1 MKPLLATFRLSLRSV
16 TAGVGLERCLLQR
29 VDISRKQI
37 GGYMRTHKYP
47 LGIIVALML
56 IAAITMAGA
65 GLHASAKPAVDAGYW
80 GFDTANLD
88 KTCKPCDDFY
98 QFAMGGWM
106 KANPIPPAYST
117 WGSFS
122 RLLDKNQQN
131 LQQILE
137 AAESAKAAPGSNE
150 QKIGDFYASCM
161 DTAAI
166 EEAGTKAIDA
176 ELANIAAIKNAADLE
191 AETARLHKEGVGV
204 LFGFRANQDAK
215 DSSQVV
221 GAAWQGGLGLPE
233 REYYLKQDDKSK
245 QLRDAYVKHVA
256 RMFELLGDSA
266 DASGAEA
273 TTVLGIE
280 TSLATAS
287 MRNTDL
293 RDPNKTYHRL
303 KMAELQAM
311 TPDFSWETYFK
322 LLGHPELREINVG
335 QPDFFKALDSQLT
348 ATPLA
353 GWKTYFRWHLLNSSA
368 PALPEK
374 FVAEEFDFRGKTL
387 TGAKEIQPRWKRCT
401 QATDRALGEALGQLY
416 VQKYFP
422 PEAKAHA
429 LVMVHN
435 LIAALHND
443 LQTLSWMSPETR
455 AQATAKLEA
464 FAVKIGYTDKWRDY
478 SALKIDRTSYLANQR
493 RASAFE
499 FQRRLERI
507 GKPVDRTEWGMTPPT
522 VNAYNNSSM
531 NEIVFPAGI
540 LQPPFYD
547 PKADD
552 AVNYGGMGAV
562 IGHEITHGF
571 DDHGSEFDGHGN
583 LKNWWTDDDLKN
595 FKERA
600 ACVQSQFDG
609 YVVDGDLHENG
620 KLVLGESIADLGG
633 LAISYA
639 AYEKSLEGKPRP
651 PDKDGFTPEQRFFL
665 GWAQVWG
672 ANERLEYERLM
683 ANTNPH
689 PLPRFRGDGPLSNMA
704 EFAKAFGCKKGD
716 AMVREQ
722 VCKIW

>member
-1 MKPLLATFRLSLRSV
+1 
-16 TAGVGLERCLLQR
+16 
-29 VDISRKQI
+29 
-37 GGYMRTHKYP
+37 MRNRKYP
-47 LGIIVALML
+47 VGVIVTTVLV
-56 IAAITMAGA
+56 AAIALAGA
-65 GLHASAKPAVDAGYW
+65 GLGASARASGEAGYW

-106 KANPIPPAYST
+106 KANPIPPEYST

-122 RLLDKNQQN
+122 QLVDKNQQN
-131 LQQILE
+131 LRQILE
-137 AAESAKAAPGSNE
+137 AVENQKTAPGSNE

-166 EEAGTKAIDA
+166 DEAGTKPIDS
-176 ELANIAAIKNAADLE
+176 ELRDIAAMKNEADLQAE
-191 AETARLHKEGVGV
+191 AAKLHKEAVGV

-215 DSSQVV
+215 DSTQVV

-256 RMFELLGDSA
+256 KMFELLGDSA
-266 DASGAEA
+266 DVAATEA

-287 MRNTDL
+287 MKNTDL

-303 KMAELQAM
+303 KMADLQEM
-311 TPDFSWETYFK
+311 TPDFSWERYFRA
-322 LLGHPELREINVG
+322 LGRPELKEINVG
-335 QPDFFKALDSQLT
+335 QPDFFRALNAQLT
-348 ATPLA
+348 ATALA
-353 GWKTYFRWHLLNSSA
+353 DWKTYFRWHLLNSSA
-368 PALPEK
+368 PGLPER
-374 FVAEEFDFRGKTL
+374 FVAEEFEFRGKTL

-429 LVMVHN
+429 LLMVHN
-435 LIAALHND
+435 LIAALHED
-443 LQTLSWMSPETR
+443 LQTLPWMSPETR

-478 SALKIDRTSYLANQR
+478 SALKIDRVSFLANQK

-499 FQRRLERI
+499 FQRRLEKI
-507 GKPVDRTEWGMTPPT
+507 GQPVDRTEWGMTPPT

-571 DDHGSEFDGHGN
+571 DDHGSEFDGRGN
-583 LKNWWTDDDLKN
+583 LKNWWTPDDLKN

-600 ACVQSQFDG
+600 GCVQTQFDG
-609 YVVDGDLHENG
+609 YVVDGELHENG

-639 AYEKSLEGKPRP
+639 AYEKSLQGKQRP
-651 PDKDGFTPEQRFFL
+651 PEKDGFTPEQRFFL

-689 PLPRFRGDGPLSNMA
+689 PLARFRGNGPLSNMA
-704 EFAKAFGCKKGD
+704 EFAKAFGCKKDD

>member
-1 MKPLLATFRLSLRSV
+1 
-16 TAGVGLERCLLQR
+16 
-29 VDISRKQI
+29 
-37 GGYMRTHKYP
+37 MRNRKYP
-47 LGIIVALML
+47 LAIIVAFVLFVG
-56 IAAITMAGA
+56 IALVSEGLRASVKAAGDT
-65 GLHASAKPAVDAGYW
+65 SYW

-106 KANPIPPAYST
+106 KANPIPPEYST

-131 LQQILE
+131 LRQILD
-137 AAESAKAAPGSNE
+137 ATDSSKAASGSNE

-161 DTAAI
+161 DTTAI
-166 EEAGTKAIDA
+166 DAAGTKPIDA
-176 ELANIAAIKNAADLE
+176 EMANIAAMKTETDLQAEAAKLQ
-191 AETARLHKEGVGV
+191 KEGVGV
-204 LFGFRANQDAK
+204 LFRFSANQDAK
-215 DSSQVV
+215 DSTQVV
-221 GAAWQGGLGLPE
+221 GSASQGGLGLPE

-245 QLRDAYVKHVA
+245 QLREAYVRHVA
-256 RMFELLGDSA
+256 KMFELLGDSA
-266 DASGAEA
+266 DVTTAEGS
-273 TTVLGIE
+273 TVLEIE
-280 TSLATAS
+280 TVLANAS
-287 MRNTDL
+287 MKNTDL
-293 RDPNKTYHRL
+293 RDPEKTYHRMKLADL
-303 KMAELQAM
+303 KTMA
-311 TPDFSWETYFK
+311 PDFDWESYFK
-322 LLGHPELREINVG
+322 AMGRPDLKEINVG
-335 QPDFFKALDSQLT
+335 QPDFFKALDAQLT
-348 ATPLA
+348 KTSVAD
-353 GWKTYFRWHLLNSSA
+353 WKTYYRWHLVNASA
-368 PALPEK
+368 SGLPEK
-374 FVAEEFDFRGKTL
+374 FVDEDFEFRGKTL
-387 TGAKEIQPRWKRCT
+387 TGAKEIQPRWKRCV
-401 QATDRALGEALGQLY
+401 QATDRSLGEALGQLY

-422 PEAKAHA
+422 PDAKAHA
-429 LVMVHN
+429 LAMVHN
-435 LIAALHND
+435 LIAALHDD
-443 LQTLSWMSPETR
+443 LQTLPWMSAETR
-455 AQATAKLEA
+455 SQAIAKLEA

-478 SALKIDRTSYLANQR
+478 SALKIDRSSFLGNERHA
-493 RASAFE
+493 AVFDA
-499 FQRRLERI
+499 QRRLAKI
-507 GKPVDRTEWGMTPPT
+507 GQPVDRTEWGMTPPT

-571 DDHGSEFDGHGN
+571 DDHGSQFDGHGN
-583 LKNWWTDDDLKN
+583 LKNWWTPEDLAN

-600 ACVQSQFDG
+600 ACVQTQFDG

-633 LAISYA
+633 LAIAYA
-639 AYEKSLEGKPRP
+639 AYEKSLQGKQRP

-672 ANERLEYERLM
+672 TNSRPEYERLM
-683 ANTNPH
+683 ASTNPH
-689 PLPRFRGDGPLSNMA
+689 PLGRFRGNGPLSNMA

>member
-1 MKPLLATFRLSLRSV
+1 MGNR
-16 TAGVGLERCLLQR
+16 
-29 VDISRKQI
+29 
-37 GGYMRTHKYP
+37 KYP
-47 LGIIVALML
+47 LGIIAAVML
-56 IAAITMAGA
+56 VGAILMAGA
-65 GLHASAKPAVDAGYW
+65 GLRASAKPATDANYW

-106 KANPIPPAYST
+106 KANPIPPEYST

-122 RLLDKNQQN
+122 QLLDKNQQN
-131 LQQILE
+131 LRQILE
-137 AAESAKAAPGSNE
+137 AAEKQAAAAGSNE

-161 DTAAI
+161 DTTAI
-166 EEAGTKAIDA
+166 DAAGTKPIDA
-176 ELANIAAIKNAADLE
+176 ELASIAQMKNEADLQKE
-191 AETARLHKEGVGV
+191 AARLQQEGVGV
-204 LFGFRANQDAK
+204 LFGFRATQDAK

-245 QLRDAYVKHVA
+245 QVRDAYMKHVA
-256 RMFELLGDSA
+256 KMFELLGDSTDTA
-266 DASGAEA
+266 AAEA
-273 TTVLGIE
+273 TTVLAIE
-280 TSLATAS
+280 TSLANAS
-287 MRNTDL
+287 MKNTDL

-303 KMAELQAM
+303 KMADLQAV
-311 TPDFSWETYFK
+311 TPNFNWESYFQAI
-322 LLGHPELREINVG
+322 GHPELKEINVG
-335 QPDFFKALDSQLT
+335 QPDFFKALDSQLS
-348 ATPLA
+348 ASPLA
-353 GWKTYFRWHLLNSSA
+353 DWKTYYRWYLLNSFAS
-368 PALPEK
+368 ALPQK
-374 FVAEEFDFRGKTL
+374 FVEEDFDFRGKTL
-387 TGAKEIQPRWKRCT
+387 TGSKEIQPRWKRCV
-401 QATDRALGEALGQLY
+401 QATDRYLGEALGQVY
-416 VQKYFP
+416 VEKYFP

-435 LIAALHND
+435 LINALHDD
-443 LQTLSWMSPETR
+443 LQTLPWMSPETR

-478 SALKIDRTSYLANQR
+478 SALKIDRISFLDNQR
-493 RASAFE
+493 RANVFGVQYHLAK
-499 FQRRLERI
+499 I

-522 VNAYNNSSM
+522 VNAYNDSSM

-540 LQPPFYD
+540 LQPPFYG

-583 LKNWWTDDDLKN
+583 LKNWWTPDDLKN

-600 ACVQSQFDG
+600 ACVQTQFDG

-665 GWAQVWG
+665 GWVQVWG
-672 ANERLEYERLM
+672 TNNRPEYERLM

-689 PLPRFRGDGPLSNMA
+689 PLGRFRGNGPLSNMA

-722 VCKIW
+722 ACKIW